1 MEESVIA
8 EAANGAIA
16 LANGTAKEV
25 KSLFHLDELSAYFTW
40 ANLAK
45 VITSVVAILI
55 FWVFY
60 RIIRHFVKK
69 AASKTLQKKTV
80 SLIVKA
86 ISYCFYVLI
95 VMYVLGLFGIKL
107 SAICCGNCWSCN
119 WFCGANFCKQFDFR
133 SFCRYRQG
141 NENRRFYRG

>member
-25 KSLFHLDELSAYFTW
+25 KSLLHLDELSAYFTW

-55 FWVFY
+55 FWVCY
-60 RIIRHFVKK
+60 RVIRHFVKK
-69 AASKTLQKKTV
+69 AASKT
-80 SLIVKA
+80 A
-86 ISYCFYVLI
+86 
-95 VMYVLGLFGIKL
+95 
-107 SAICCGNCWSCN
+107 
-119 WFCGANFCKQFDFR
+119 
-133 SFCRYRQG
+133 
-141 NENRRFYRG
+141 